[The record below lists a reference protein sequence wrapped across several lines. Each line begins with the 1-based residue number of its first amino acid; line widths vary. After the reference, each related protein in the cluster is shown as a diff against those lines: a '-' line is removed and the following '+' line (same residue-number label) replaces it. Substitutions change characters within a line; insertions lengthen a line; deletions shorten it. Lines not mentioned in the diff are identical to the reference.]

1 MDIGTGGALE
11 VTRHGIVLPVSS
23 SQTSQPALLKGGRE
37 REIDG
42 IESDPC
48 SILQRE
54 SESKRARER
63 EREEREK
70 REREESERR
79 EREREREER
88 KKERESGCHDLYV

>member
-1 MDIGTGGALE
+1 MGTGGALE

-23 SQTSQPALLKGGRE
+23 SQTSQPAPLKGGRE

-48 SILQRE
+48 SIFQRE

-63 EREEREK
+63 EREERK
-70 REREESERR
+70 RREREKR
-79 EREREREER
+79 ERERERKER
-88 KKERESGCHDLYV
+88 KKEREIGCHDLPL